1 MRILVLNGP
10 NLNLLESRE
19 ASHYGGQ
26 SLAEIEEHLKHRFPD
41 HTFEWMQSNHEGA
54 LIDAIQ
60 SAEAQHVDAIVANFG
75 GYTHS
80 SVAIHDALELV
91 KLPKIEVHLSNLAKR
106 EEMRHVSVV
115 GAAMDGSIA
124 GFGALSYVLGVEAAI
139 ALALERGLSGES
151 GA

>member
-1 MRILVLNGP
+1 MKILVLNGP
-10 NLNLLESRE
+10 NLNLLETRD

-26 SLAEIEEHLKHRFPD
+26 SLPEIEEHMKHRFPD
-41 HTFEWMQSNHEGA
+41 HSFEWIQSNHEGA

-60 SAEAQHVDAIVANFG
+60 ASEGKGFDAILANFG

-91 KLPKIEVHLSNLAKR
+91 KIPKIEVHLSNLAKR
-106 EEMRHVSVV
+106 EQMRHVSVV

-124 GFGALSYVLGVEAAI
+124 GFGALSYILGVEAAV
-139 ALALERGLSGES
+139 ALALERGLSGS
-151 GA
+151 

>member
-1 MRILVLNGP
+1 M
-10 NLNLLESRE
+10 
-19 ASHYGGQ
+19 
-26 SLAEIEEHLKHRFPD
+26 
-41 HTFEWMQSNHEGA
+41 
-54 LIDAIQ
+54 IDAIQ
-60 SAEAQHVDAIVANFG
+60 SAEAQHIDAIVANFG

-91 KLPKIEVHLSNLAKR
+91 RIPKIEVHLSNLAKR

-124 GFGALSYVLGVEAAI
+124 GFGALSYVLGVEAAV
-139 ALALERGLSGES
+139 ALALERGLSGFS